1 MEITK
6 PTTNII
12 KSKNLNNSFKKRNTN
27 TGDTMKIRLGYACI
41 SETLNTNYKT
51 YTYSNYIKEQNK
63 KKLEEIITSNL
74 FHLQELLIYNNKNNI
89 HFFRISSN
97 LIPLATK
104 KEVDIN
110 YYKNYQKI
118 YHTLGEEIK
127 KNNMRVDFHPSEYCV
142 LNSTK
147 KEVVNQ
153 SIDILKYHYNLL
165 MFLDI
170 KEPLL
175 VLHIGSKEFG
185 KEKAITRFINNFKRL
200 PKGIQKIIA
209 IENDDKSFNV
219 EDCLTLSEKT
229 DIPVILDY
237 HHHQCNPSNKS
248 LEELL
253 PSIIKTWKKTPKM
266 HFSSPKSK
274 LKKEYRSHND
284 YIDVKEFIK
293 FINILKKENKDI
305 DIMLEAKKKDEAL
318 FRLVRELKYQTNIK
332 FLDETSFMI

>member
-27 TGDTMKIRLGYACI
+27 TGDTMRIRLGYACI

-185 KEKAITRFINNFKRL
+185 KEKAITRFINNFKKL
-200 PKGIQKIIA
+200 PKSIQNTIA

-219 EDCLTLSEKT
+219 EDCLTLSEKI

>member
-110 YYKNYQKI
+110 YYKNHKKI
-118 YHTLGEEIK
+118 YQALAIEIK

-165 MFLDI
+165 MFLDT

-200 PKGIQKIIA
+200 PKEIQNTIA

-229 DIPVILDY
+229 NIPVILDY
-237 HHHQCNPSNKS
+237 HHHQCNPSNKN

-253 PSIIKTWKKTPKM
+253 PRIIKTWKITPKM